1 MLAPFPDT
9 TTIRQIADLQP
20 GWHSS
25 NDVCWEVAGEDPVAR
40 RDVARML
47 EALHAAGHVQ
57 RMYVFNR
64 GRPSAC
70 YLVDG
75 HLRELAEAAES

>member
-1 MLAPFPDT
+1 
-9 TTIRQIADLQP
+9 
-20 GWHSS
+20 
-25 NDVCWEVAGEDPVAR
+25 
-40 RDVARML
+40 ML